1 MEFAHTSFEEYIAQL
16 VKDNKHKR
24 IYHFQYQGKHY
35 WLKQPEQLR
44 GIWKL
49 LKPNP
54 QIALQKEIQTLTYFA
69 SRQAPVPQL
78 IVYGEHFLL

>member
-16 VKDNKHKR
+16 VENNKHKR
-24 IYHFQYQGKHY
+24 IYHFQYQGKQY

-54 QIALQKEIQTLTYFA
+54 QIALQKK
-69 SRQAPVPQL
+69 SKP
-78 IVYGEHFLL
+78 